1 MGTPTNKRARKSE
14 VATFIERRAAIG
26 QARQYGVSSDA
37 DQTIGRDGTR
47 ITQGAP
53 EAAVASRK
61 LKRPSAKSRVPIIGS
76 RSTEIAQGQD
86 TASEQ
91 DAELLSKMAVWAE
104 ETEKGKSSEGQN
116 EVIKRQV
123 AVANNEGVDD
133 MDIDNEGDYVY
144 DTYVRHLVP
153 ADTEMEVVGE
163 GAVGH
168 LIISEEDQDLWDA
181 YIEDEGASDKEFDT
195 DDEDS
200 NGSFYPPFTPFISA
214 LHS

>member
-1 MGTPTNKRARKSE
+1 LGTPTNKRARKSE
-14 VATFIERRAAIG
+14 VATFIERRTAIG
-26 QARQYGVSSDA
+26 QARQHGAASDANQAIDREGARILQGVS
-37 DQTIGRDGTR
+37 
-47 ITQGAP
+47 
-53 EAAVASRK
+53 EAAGTGRK

-76 RSTEIAQGQD
+76 RSIESEQGPD

-91 DAELLSKMAVWAE
+91 NAELRSKMAAWAE
-104 ETEKGKSSEGQN
+104 EAEKGEPSETKN
-116 EVIKRQV
+116 EAPVSRV
-123 AVANNEGVDD
+123 SGANNDGVDD

-163 GAVGH
+163 GTVGH
-168 LIISEEDQDLWDA
+168 LVIPEEDQDLWEA

-200 NGSFYPPFTPFISA
+200 NGSFYSFP
-214 LHS
+214 HSTFSLAY